1 MRIENKKITATD
13 VTYPMNHRLQMV
25 CHTLGKHLLL
35 FFVLCFYTLSPVAAQ
50 SLPIIDAHIESLD
63 NPVYAITQDKD
74 GFMWFGTQ
82 YGLIKYDGSYS
93 ETFISDEGDSTTLID
108 NWVWSLYNDSQNN
121 LWVGTSRGLNVW
133 SKQNNSFIYIPLIGS
148 NEEER
153 YTLVREIYEDDN
165 HHLWICTNNGL
176 YMGSVTSRKF
186 KRFEWNYNY
195 NDNQELDVKDIMG
208 YYDDLMVLSQFG
220 VSIIS
225 SEGGAY
231 ANKPYPKQILADVK
245 KSNPRSLILDEK
257 DSVVWVGNQNEYRG
271 LTRFD
276 LKSGKRS
283 KFRIADRINAN
294 SIRVIKQYQEDE
306 LLVGTRNGLYLY
318 HTKTEQIEPLLLNRS
333 IKDLFISKDGSFWV
347 ATYHGGIYHFVSQG
361 STFELINK
369 STSAKKSY
377 YDPSHVICAIVETE
391 DDKLWF
397 GTNQG
402 LFYLPTPMDSLNTEE
417 TVSVLKANDIR
428 SRCMTYDGKGNIWIG
443 TSDGIIKYNRNTDQI
458 NTYPLDETLDNSLK
472 EINNIIYANN
482 KIWIA
487 TNGSGLYGFEPD
499 KEEFTQYY
507 NHFNR
512 SSNFIFA
519 LNATKDGTIWMGSNA
534 GLSAFNA
541 KTAQILSI
549 HGKNLNFEHRNI
561 RAIKRDSNDRLWI
574 GTENAGLIF
583 YDPRTNEHRTLTKE
597 EGLYS
602 NRVKSMEID
611 NQQNLWVT
619 TFEGISK
626 IETNHPANIHVLK
639 FNIVDFTV
647 NNLGS
652 EVLFLP
658 RSSVTSTRGNMY
670 FGTRNGLIKFNPS
683 KINSSHVFPKVWLKD
698 LSINQQSIMKNDK
711 LLAEYG
717 NVQNLKSV
725 EFNHD
730 ETLIKLF
737 LSTINYSQQYH
748 IYYSYF
754 LEGLSREWQMLDENT
769 LNLNYLPPGEYTL
782 KLKASSSNQVWF
794 EEYSSIDI
802 VVHPPFYKSTLA
814 FVTYTVVILLLMY
827 LFYHFSSNWQ
837 ELKSKLKVEELEK
850 IKTAELSQL
859 KSQFFINISHE
870 FKLPLTLILSPI
882 EDILAQKVEP
892 AVKKRLK
899 IAKRNAE
906 NILNLINQIVDVR
919 KLETGNSI
927 LRVQHVDLVSFTRHT
942 AVDYFELS
950 KIKNIDFNIIAEEEE
965 FPIWIDPNKFV
976 FVINNLVSNAFKHSN
991 ENGKLNLYIKKHI
1004 NEDGATNE
1012 ELVDLIIEDNGKGY
1026 SAEDI
1031 PHLFDRFYHLSKNG
1045 SRISMS
1051 DGIGLDHSKKIISQH
1066 HGTISVE
1073 SIQGDEKRAGL
1084 TKMCISLKV
1093 GKAHFDP
1100 TDIADETLKIYEE
1113 STSPKESYQPIE
1125 KTEGSSQE
1133 AIHHGQ
1139 NILVIDKDEDITKHV
1154 REQLLDQYHIYSTKD
1169 GMEGWK
1175 VALDLMPNLIIINE
1189 ELENID
1195 GVELC
1200 QKLRADER
1208 TLNIPIIFLM
1218 KEKRDDSFHRELNA
1232 DEYIETSKNLDAIK
1246 GRVDTLISR
1255 REKIRMQFEKKSLLM
1270 PENISSHEENLIKD
1284 AIKYIDDNISDTNLS
1299 VDRLSKEIGISRVHF
1314 YRKIKSL
1321 MNMSPNEFIRSY
1333 RIRKAGQLLSQKKVN
1348 IDQIRHMVGF
1358 NDSDYFRTC
1367 FKKEFGMTPSEYNKK
1382 NVS

>member
-1 MRIENKKITATD
+1 MIKKSKENIVTD
-13 VTYPMNHRLQMV
+13 LTQLWKHRPYLSS
-25 CHTLGKHLLL
+25 HTLGKSLSLL
-35 FFVLCFYTLSPVAAQ
+35 FTLCIYNLSAAVAQ

-74 GFMWFGTQ
+74 GFLWFGSQ

-93 ETFISDEGDSTTLID
+93 ETFISDEQDSTTLID

-121 LWVGTSRGLNVW
+121 LWVGTSRGLNLW
-133 SKQNNSFIYIPLIGS
+133 SKQNNSFIHIPLIGS
-148 NEEER
+148 NEDER
-153 YTLVREIYEDDN
+153 YTLIREIYEDDN
-165 HHLWICTNNGL
+165 DHLWICTNNGL
-176 YMGSVTSRKF
+176 YMGSITDREF
-186 KRFEWNYNY
+186 NRFEWTYNY
-195 NDNQELDVKDIMG
+195 NDNQALDVKDIMS
-208 YYDDLMVLSQFG
+208 YYGDLMVLSQFG
-220 VSIIS
+220 ISVIS
-225 SEGGAY
+225 SEGETY
-231 ANKPYPKQILADVK
+231 SNKPYPNQILTDAK
-245 KSNPRSLILDEK
+245 KSNPRSLVLDEK
-257 DSVVWVGNQNEYRG
+257 DSVVWIGNQNEYKG
-271 LTRFD
+271 LTRYD
-276 LKSGKRS
+276 LKSDKKS
-283 KFRIADRINAN
+283 KFRIADRLNAN
-294 SIRVIKQYQEDE
+294 SIRVIKQYQQDE
-306 LLVGTRNGLYLY
+306 LLIGTRNGLYLF
-318 HTKTEQIEPLLLNRS
+318 HTKTEKLAPLLLNRS
-333 IKDLFISKDGSFWV
+333 IKDIFLSADGSFWV

-361 STFELINK
+361 STFELVNK

-377 YDPSHVICAIVETE
+377 YDPSHVICSIVETE
-391 DDKLWF
+391 DDNLWF

-402 LFYLPTPMDSLNTEE
+402 LFYLPTSSDSLKNEKTI
-417 TVSVLKANDIR
+417 SVRKADDIR
-428 SRCMTYDGKGNIWIG
+428 TRCMVYDGKGNIWIG
-443 TSDGIIKYNRNTDQI
+443 TSDGIIKYDRI
-458 NTYPLDETLDNSLK
+458 NDILKTYPLDDNLDNSLK

-482 KIWIA
+482 QIWVA

-519 LNATKDGTIWMGSNA
+519 LNATENGTIWIGSNA
-534 GLSAFNA
+534 GLSAFDS
-541 KTAQILSI
+541 KTAQTLSI

-561 RAIKRDSNDRLWI
+561 RVIKRDLNNRLWI
-574 GTENAGLIF
+574 GTENSGLIF

-611 NQQNLWVT
+611 EKQNLWVT

-626 IETNHPANIHVLK
+626 IETNHPTNIHALK

-647 NNLGS
+647 NNLGT

-658 RSSVTSTRGNMY
+658 RSSVTSTQGEMY

-698 LSINQQSIMKNDK
+698 LSINQQSIMKNDD
-711 LLAEYG
+711 LLAKYG
-717 NVQNLKSV
+717 NVQNLKSIA
-725 EFNHD
+725 FNHD
-730 ETLIKLF
+730 ETIIKLF

-754 LEGLSREWQMLDENT
+754 LEGLSPEWQMLDENT
-769 LNLNYLPPGEYTL
+769 LNLNYLPPGKYTL

-794 EEYSSIDI
+794 EDYTSIDI
-802 VVHPPFYKSTLA
+802 VVHPPFYKSAFA
-814 FVTYTVVILLLMY
+814 FVIYTVVILLLMY
-827 LFYHFSSNWQ
+827 LFYHFSATWQ
-837 ELKSKLKVEELEK
+837 ALKNKLKVEELEK
-850 IKTAELSQL
+850 KKAAELSQL

-927 LRVQHVDLVSFTRHT
+927 LRIQHLDLVSFTRHT
-942 AVDYFELS
+942 AVDFFELS

-965 FPIWIDPNKFV
+965 FPVWIDPTKFV

-991 ENGKLNLYIKKHI
+991 ENGKLNLYIKKHVNAEGSTV
-1004 NEDGATNE
+1004 NERI
-1012 ELVDLIIEDNGKGY
+1012 DLIIEDNGKGY
-1026 SAEDI
+1026 AAEDI

-1093 GKAHFDP
+1093 GHEHFDP
-1100 TDIADETLKIYEE
+1100 SDIADEILKKYEE
-1113 STSPKESYQPIE
+1113 TSLSKENYEPIE
-1125 KTEGSSQE
+1125 KIEESNPDQGN
-1133 AIHHGQ
+1133 HGQ
-1139 NILVIDKDEDITKHV
+1139 NILVIDKDENITKSI
-1154 REQLLDQYHIYSTKD
+1154 RNQLQDQYHIYSTKD

-1175 VALDLMPNLIIINE
+1175 VALDLMPSLIIINE
-1189 ELENID
+1189 ELEIID

-1200 QKLRADER
+1200 QKIRTDER

-1218 KEKRDDSFHRELNA
+1218 KEKRDDSFHRDLNA
-1232 DEYIETSKNLDAIK
+1232 DEYIEIDKNLDSIK
-1246 GRVDTLISR
+1246 SRVNTLISR

-1358 NDSDYFRTC
+1358 NDSDYFRSC